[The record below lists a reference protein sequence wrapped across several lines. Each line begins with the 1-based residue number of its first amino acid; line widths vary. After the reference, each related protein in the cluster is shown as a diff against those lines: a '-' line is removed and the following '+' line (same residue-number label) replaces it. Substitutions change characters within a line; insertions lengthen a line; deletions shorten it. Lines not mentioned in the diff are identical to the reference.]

1 MANNNSVD
9 NDARVPLREV
19 LTAAMDA
26 HRAGD
31 LYEADL
37 LYGEVL
43 RMEPNNLQALR
54 LNGILARERGD
65 LEKSLSLLQRAHTIA
80 PTNPGPLDEIA
91 LTQMAA
97 GLLQAGEQSLR
108 QALALDPRSVKTFVN
123 LGALLQHR
131 GHLQAAI
138 DCYRQALDLD
148 PDDLQLHCTLAKALA
163 DAGRT
168 AEALMTSA
176 SAVESSGG
184 HPWALAARGAVLADG
199 GQYAEA
205 RSVLER
211 ACNLNPDDDMALVNL
226 ALCCYELGDTRA
238 AATALRQ
245 AVAANPF
252 NARAVAD
259 LANCLTALDDVAGA
273 LQLCNEFLQR
283 HPGERLVI
291 AAQALALVNA
301 GQTATAGAL
310 TDFNEL
316 IKVIDVPCPPGF
328 DSIAAFN
335 TALVNTVCSD
345 KSLLNDPVSK
355 STRGGAQTGELDLQS
370 ASCLAAFEEAVQRI
384 VTTAT
389 ADWLAAGL
397 ENHPLMTPAADS
409 WSLRAWGTLLRA
421 GGRQTPHMHPL
432 GWLSG
437 VYYAQ
442 LPVGMA
448 ASDSGEGWLEF
459 GRPPERFF
467 GHALP
472 AVKRF
477 APADGRLLLFP
488 SWFWHQTLPFQA
500 DGERISIAF
509 DVMPQAALRL
519 L

>member
-9 NDARVPLREV
+9 NDARVPLRDV
-19 LTAAMDA
+19 LTAAMEA

-37 LYGEVL
+37 LYREALVL
-43 RMEPNNLQALR
+43 EPDNLQALR
-54 LNGILARERGD
+54 LRGILARERGD
-65 LEKSLSLLQRAHTIA
+65 LDKSLTLLQRAHAIA
-80 PTNPGPLDEIA
+80 PADAGPLDEIA

-97 GLLQAGEQSLR
+97 GRLQAGEQNLR
-108 QALALDPRSVKTFVN
+108 QALTLDPRSVKTLVN

-131 GHLQAAI
+131 GHLQASI
-138 DCYRQALDLD
+138 DCYRRALDLD
-148 PDDLQLHCTLAKALA
+148 PDDLQLHCNLAKALA
-163 DAGRT
+163 DAGQT
-168 AEALMTSA
+168 EEALTMITSI
-176 SAVESSGG
+176 VENSGG

-199 GQYAEA
+199 RQYAEA
-205 RSVLER
+205 RSVLEQ
-211 ACNLNPDDDMALVNL
+211 AGNLNPDDDMALVNL

-238 AATALRQ
+238 AAAALRR
-245 AVAANPF
+245 AVATNPF

-259 LANCLTALDDVAGA
+259 LANCLTALDDTTSA
-273 LQLCNEFLQR
+273 LQLCDEFLQQ
-283 HPGERLVI
+283 HPGERLVV
-291 AAQALALVNA
+291 AAQALALINA
-301 GQTATAGAL
+301 GQIALARAL
-310 TDFNEL
+310 TDFDTL
-316 IKVIDVPCPPGF
+316 IKVIDVPCPLGF
-328 DSIAAFN
+328 DGIAAFN
-335 TALVNTVCSD
+335 AALARSVSREE
-345 KSLLNDPVSK
+345 SLLEDPVSK
-355 STRGGAQTGELDLQS
+355 STRGGAQTGELDLQR
-370 ASCLAAFEEAVQRI
+370 AECLVAFEATVHRI

-389 ADWLAAGL
+389 ADWRAAGL
-397 ENHPLMTPAADS
+397 QNHPLMAPAADS
-409 WSLRAWGTLLRA
+409 WYLRAWGTVLRA

-442 LPVGMA
+442 LPDGLA

-459 GRPPERFF
+459 GRPPERFS

-477 APADGRLLLFP
+477 APAEGRLLLFP

-500 DGERISIAF
+500 NGERISIAF